1 MTVPSTDHVMAL
13 TPAVLRVTFGHGSV
27 IRGED
32 YARRGMVTALRSA
45 ASEAATVLQ
54 AKVRGSGF
62 RPYET
67 VVTVRHG
74 GSVTSRCTC
83 PVGVNCKHGAAVV
96 FAAQRREPEVQAWQ
110 QAVRQVTAGV
120 RPPEEITP
128 LALQVERGGPD
139 AAVMLRALTMGARG
153 KWIKTGA
160 AWDDLANVWGS
171 RWDEDQRRALNE
183 LGRLRL
189 AYSSYYYRGGPDLL
203 SITLFGPAVWSA
215 LRRVVES
222 GVGIVSGRDTPPVRI
237 LADPVEL
244 VTGITAAS
252 GGIAVETG
260 VLADGREMS
269 VRQVEMIGEPPHGV
283 SVDDGDELLLGGFA
297 KQLSSA
303 QAMLS
308 RRYRRIEI
316 PADDIPLFAAG
327 FLPSLRRAVPVA
339 VADDVEL
346 PEAHPPVVRVEVSF
360 LPGHVTEL
368 RWGFRYGIGDQV
380 IDVAAVPT
388 RGEPDVRDAR
398 AETELVRRLPQRP
411 WAVLDGQTPRLV
423 AAWRMRGPESAVFV
437 SDWLPVLEDDDAVV
451 VTLVGDRPEYR
462 LSEEGPTVTLA
473 VRDPADGADWFSL
486 DVQVSLDGEVID
498 FPELFAA
505 LARGDSHLVLDSG
518 AWFSL
523 DRPELDQLRAVI
535 AEAALLQ
542 TDGAAG
548 LRLRAE
554 HAGLWE
560 ELVALG
566 VVAEQSSAWRR
577 AVSGLLDLTAVPQVA
592 LPQGLTATLR
602 PYQLI
607 GYHWLT
613 FLWETRLGGILADD
627 MGLGKTVQ
635 LLAAILRAREEEPDS
650 PPVLVV
656 APTSVVPTWAA
667 QARMFAP
674 GLRLEVVERTSA
686 KRAELLKE
694 VRVRADIV
702 VTSYT
707 LLRLD
712 EDEYGAQP
720 WAAVIFDEAQFVK
733 NRQAATYKAARRL
746 RARAKFAVTGT
757 PMENNLMDL
766 WSMLS
771 IATPG
776 LFPSPDTFTELYR
789 KPIENEG
796 APDVLARLRRRVR
809 PVMLRRTKA
818 EVATELPPKQEQV
831 LSIPLAS
838 GHRRLYD
845 RHLAAVRKQVLGLVD
860 DLGRNRIAILA
871 SLTRLRQLSLS
882 PALVDPAQQPVSAK
896 IDALVE
902 MLGDMMAEGHRALVF
917 SQFTGFLAL
926 VKARLDAERITYVY
940 LDGRTRNREQRI
952 ETFKNGTDPLF
963 LISLKA
969 GGFGLNLTEADYV
982 FILDPWWNPAAET
995 QAIDRAHRIG
1005 QESTVMVYR
1014 LVSEDTIEEKVVAL
1028 QERKRL
1034 LFDSVMGDA
1043 SGLGA
1048 PLTADD
1054 IRGLLE
1060 PD

>member
-1 MTVPSTDHVMAL
+1 MAL
-13 TPAVLRVTFGHGSV
+13 TSAVLRVTFGHGSV

-32 YARRGMVTALRSA
+32 YARRGMVTALRSV

-74 GSVTSRCTC
+74 GSVTSLCTC

-222 GVGIVSGRDTPPVRI
+222 GVGIVSGRDTPPVRS
-237 LADPVEL
+237 LADPV
-244 VTGITAAS
+244 
-252 GGIAVETG
+252 
-260 VLADGREMS
+260 
-269 VRQVEMIGEPPHGV
+269 
-283 SVDDGDELLLGGFA
+283 
-297 KQLSSA
+297 
-303 QAMLS
+303 
-308 RRYRRIEI
+308 EI

-380 IDVAAVPT
+380 IDVAAAPT
-388 RGEPDVRDAR
+388 RGEPDLRDAR

-694 VRVRADIV
+694 VRLRADIV

-712 EDEYGAQP
+712 EDESGAQP

-733 NRQAATYKAARRL
+733 NRQAATYK
-746 RARAKFAVTGT
+746 
-757 PMENNLMDL
+757 
-766 WSMLS
+766 
-771 IATPG
+771 
-776 LFPSPDTFTELYR
+776 
-789 KPIENEG
+789 
-796 APDVLARLRRRVR
+796 
-809 PVMLRRTKA
+809 
-818 EVATELPPKQEQV
+818 
-831 LSIPLAS
+831 
-838 GHRRLYD
+838 
-845 RHLAAVRKQVLGLVD
+845 
-860 DLGRNRIAILA
+860 
-871 SLTRLRQLSLS
+871 
-882 PALVDPAQQPVSAK
+882 
-896 IDALVE
+896 
-902 MLGDMMAEGHRALVF
+902 
-917 SQFTGFLAL
+917 
-926 VKARLDAERITYVY
+926 
-940 LDGRTRNREQRI
+940 
-952 ETFKNGTDPLF
+952 
-963 LISLKA
+963 
-969 GGFGLNLTEADYV
+969 
-982 FILDPWWNPAAET
+982 
-995 QAIDRAHRIG
+995 
-1005 QESTVMVYR
+1005 
-1014 LVSEDTIEEKVVAL
+1014 
-1028 QERKRL
+1028 
-1034 LFDSVMGDA
+1034 
-1043 SGLGA
+1043 
-1048 PLTADD
+1048 
-1054 IRGLLE
+1054 
-1060 PD
+1060 

>member
-1 MTVPSTDHVMAL
+1 MTAPLTDHVMAL
-13 TPAVLRVTFGHGSV
+13 TPAVLRVTFGQHAVMAGQ
-27 IRGED
+27 E
-32 YARRGMVTALRSA
+32 YARQGRVAALRSG
-45 ASEAATVLQ
+45 ASDEATLLQ
-54 AKVRGSGF
+54 AKVRGSDY

-74 GSVTSRCTC
+74 GSVTSLCSC
-83 PVGVNCKHGAAVV
+83 PVGFNCKHGAAVV
-96 FAAQRREPEVQAWQ
+96 FAAQRKEPDLPPWQ
-110 QAVRQVTAGV
+110 EAVRQVTAGAR
-120 RPPEEITP
+120 RPDEVTS
-128 LALQVERGGPD
+128 LALQIERGGPD
-139 AAVMLRALTMGARG
+139 GNLMLRALTMGLRG

-160 AWDDLANVWGS
+160 AWDDLGNVWGS
-171 RWDEDQRRALNE
+171 HWDEEQRRALND

-189 AYSSYYYRGGPDLL
+189 ANSSYYHYRGPDLV
-203 SITLFGPAVWSA
+203 SITQFGPGVWAA
-215 LRRVVES
+215 LRQVAES
-222 GVGIVSGRDTPPVRI
+222 GVTIVPGRGTPPVRI
-237 LADPVEL
+237 LADSVTL
-244 VTGITAAS
+244 QTGITGADK
-252 GGIAVETG
+252 GIVVETG

-269 VRQVEMIGEPPHGV
+269 LRQVQMIGEPPHGV
-283 SVDDGDELLLGGFA
+283 LVEHGDELLLGGFA

-316 PADDIPLFAAG
+316 PADDIPLFATG

-339 VADDVEL
+339 ISDDVEL
-346 PEAHPPVVRVEVSF
+346 PEPQPPVVTLEVTF
-360 LPGHVTEL
+360 LPAHVTEL

-380 IDVAAVPT
+380 IDVASWPA
-388 RGEPDVRDAR
+388 RGEPDVRDPR
-398 AETELVRRLPQRP
+398 AEADLVRRLPHQP
-411 WAVLDGQTPRLV
+411 WAVTEAAIPRLV
-423 AAWRMRGPESAVFV
+423 ASWRMCGAESASFV
-437 SDWLPVLEDDDAVV
+437 SDWLPVLERDDAVV
-451 VTLVGDRPEYR
+451 VSLIGERPEYR

-498 FPELFAA
+498 FTELFAA

-518 AWFSL
+518 AWFTL

-635 LLAAILRAREEEPDS
+635 LLAAILRAREEEPDG

-656 APTSVVPTWAA
+656 APTSVVTTWAA
-667 QARMFAP
+667 QARMFSP

-686 KRAELLKE
+686 KRGEALSE

-776 LFPSPDTFTELYR
+776 LFPSPDAFTDMYR

-796 APDVLARLRRRVR
+796 APAVLARLRRRVR
-809 PVMLRRTKA
+809 PVLLRRTKE

-845 RHLAAVRKQVLGLVD
+845 RHLAAVRKQVLGLVG
-860 DLGRNRIAILA
+860 DLDRNRIAILA

-882 PALVDPAQQPVSAK
+882 PALVDPGQQPVSAK